1 MRRTVPLALSLVFCT
16 DVQAQGQGQSHYS
29 PYTGLHDGQW
39 LLDLCDPPDDASNRA
54 ERGETCMSYTL
65 GIHDGYYATITAQL
79 REAARAGHSTNASLI
94 CNERQMTLYELRM
107 LVIKYLKAQP
117 NLSNRAHHYVLAALQ
132 MAYPCARR

>member
-1 MRRTVPLALSLVFCT
+1 
-16 DVQAQGQGQSHYS
+16 
-29 PYTGLHDGQW
+29 
-39 LLDLCDPPDDASNRA
+39 
-54 ERGETCMSYTL
+54 MSYTL

-117 NLSNRAHHYVLAALQ
+117 NLSNRAHHYVLAALR
-132 MAYPCARR
+132 MAYPCVNKAE